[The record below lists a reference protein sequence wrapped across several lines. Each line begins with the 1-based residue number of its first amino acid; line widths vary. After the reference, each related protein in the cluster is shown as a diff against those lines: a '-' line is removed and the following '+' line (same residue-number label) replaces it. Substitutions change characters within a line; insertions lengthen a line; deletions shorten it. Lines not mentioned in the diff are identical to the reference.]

1 MESYGVRGCIH
12 VTTSTYERL
21 KHRYDFQAR
30 SPIEV
35 KGKGLMKT
43 WFLVGRK
50 GEEPITHVPMGF
62 LAKDGAAQDAAASA
76 EKLKA

>member
-1 MESYGVRGCIH
+1 
-12 VTTSTYERL
+12 
-21 KHRYDFQAR
+21 
-30 SPIEV
+30 V